1 MSSKEKN
8 ICHEDSQLL
17 VQAENLGKCYHLYDR
32 IRHRLFQ
39 MFSFGQRQYFKEF
52 WALKDISFHIKKGE
66 SIGILGKNGSGKSTL
81 LQIIAGVLSPTC
93 GTLKTQGRI
102 AALLELGSGFNP
114 EFTGRENA
122 YLNGAILGLSKKEM
136 DERMPE
142 IEAFADV
149 GNFFD
154 QPVKLYSSGMMLR
167 VAFAV
172 QVQVE
177 PDILIVDEALA
188 VGDALFQKRCF
199 NRITQLLEKGT
210 SLFLVSHDVEAVRT
224 FTQKAIILKNGRILD
239 QGKSADMMLEYRKL
253 MQEEELKMFL
263 PPSIPKA
270 HNDTSSKTYGTRD
283 VTLNSVQTLNEKDL
297 PENTFTSGD
306 RLKIRVRFQCHK
318 DINHLNV
325 ALRIR
330 NKLGYKIYSWGTL
343 NQDMEILSK
352 KDNKPLFWNKS
363 FKQGD
368 IDEVTFLLQCNL
380 APDLYEIQTSLSLE
394 ATCDYKNQLVL
405 EWKDEAAFFQVI
417 PSPYNHF
424 GGLFDLSM
432 QADWKKEDDKPDAV
446 LCN

>member
-1 MSSKEKN
+1 MSSEEKN
-8 ICHEDSQLL
+8 TSHENSPLL

-52 WALKDISFHIKKGE
+52 WALQDVSFTIKKGE

-122 YLNGAILGLSKKEM
+122 YLNGAILGLSRKEM

-154 QPVKLYSSGMMLR
+154 QPVKLYSSGMMVR

-199 NRITQLLEKGT
+199 NRIAQLLEKGT
-210 SLFLVSHDVEAVRT
+210 SLFLVSHDIEAIRT
-224 FTQKAIILKNGRILD
+224 FTHKAIILKNGRVFN
-239 QGKSADMMLEYRKL
+239 QGKSADMVLEYRKIL
-253 MQEEELKMFL
+253 HEEEMQ
-263 PPSIPKA
+263 SISSAAYNEPESNLD
-270 HNDTSSKTYGTRD
+270 NDKSYGTHE
-283 VTLNSVQTLNEKDL
+283 VTLLGIKTLNEQEIPTD
-297 PENTFTSGD
+297 TFTSGNI
-306 RLKIRVRFQCHK
+306 LKIRMRFQCHK
-318 DINHLNV
+318 EIDHLNIGI
-325 ALRIR
+325 RIR
-330 NKLGYKIYSWGTL
+330 NRQGYKIYSWGTL
-343 NQDMEILSK
+343 NQDMAIRNK
-352 KDNKPLFWNKS
+352 KEERSLFWDKS
-363 FKQGD
+363 FRQGD
-368 IDEVTFLLQCNL
+368 IGEVTLSCPCNL
-380 APDLYEIQTSLSLE
+380 APDLYEIQTSLSHE
-394 ATCDYKNQLVL
+394 ATCDYKNQLML
-405 EWKDEAAFFQVI
+405 EWKDEATFFHVI
-417 PSPYNHF
+417 PSPDNFF
-424 GGLFDLSM
+424 GGLFDLNM
-432 QADWKKEDDKPDAV
+432 QANWE
-446 LCN
+446 

>member
-1 MSSKEKN
+1 MSFEEKN
-8 ICHEDSQLL
+8 TLRKDSPLL

-39 MFSFGQRQYFKEF
+39 MFSFGQRQYFREF
-52 WALKDISFHIKKGE
+52 WALKDVSFTIKKGE

-142 IEAFADV
+142 IEAFADI

-154 QPVKLYSSGMMLR
+154 QPVKLYSSGMMVR

-199 NRITQLLEKGT
+199 NRIAQLLEKGT
-210 SLFLVSHDVEAVRT
+210 SLFLVSHDIEAIRT
-224 FTQKAIILKNGRILD
+224 FTQKAIILKNGRVLN
-239 QGKSADMMLEYRKL
+239 QGKSADMVLEYRKL
-253 MQEEELKMFL
+253 LHEEELKNT
-263 PPSIPKA
+263 PSIA
-270 HNDTSSKTYGTRD
+270 YNELEDSLNNDKSYGTHE
-283 VTLNSVQTLNEKDL
+283 VTLLGIKTLNEQEIPTD
-297 PENTFTSGD
+297 TFTSGNT
-306 RLKIRVRFQCHK
+306 LKIRMRFQCHK
-318 DINHLNV
+318 DINHLN
-325 ALRIR
+325 ASIRIR
-330 NKLGYKIYSWGTL
+330 NRLGYKIYSWGTL
-343 NQDMEILSK
+343 NQDMAIQNK
-352 KDNKPLFWNKS
+352 KEGRSLFWDKS
-363 FKQGD
+363 FRQGD
-368 IDEVTFLLQCNL
+368 IGEVTLSCPCNL
-380 APDLYEIQTSLSLE
+380 APGFYEIQTALTYE
-394 ATCDYKNQLVL
+394 ATCDYKNQVML
-405 EWKDEAAFFQVI
+405 EWKDEAAFFHVI

-424 GGLFDLSM
+424 GGLFDLNM
-432 QADWKKEDDKPDAV
+432 QANWE
-446 LCN
+446 

>member
-1 MSSKEKN
+1 MSSEEKN
-8 ICHEDSQLL
+8 TSLENSQLL

-52 WALKDISFHIKKGE
+52 WALKDVSFTIKKGE

-122 YLNGAILGLSKKEM
+122 YLNGAILGLSRKEM

-149 GNFFD
+149 GHFFD
-154 QPVKLYSSGMMLR
+154 QPVKLYSSGMMVR

-199 NRITQLLEKGT
+199 NRIAQLLEKGT
-210 SLFLVSHDVEAVRT
+210 SLFLVSHDIEAIRT
-224 FTQKAIILKNGRILD
+224 FTQKALILQNGRILS
-239 QGKSADMMLEYRKL
+239 QGKSADMVLEYRKI
-253 MQEEELKMFL
+253 MQEEEIKTL
-263 PPSIPKA
+263 PSSLAQNIP
-270 HNDTSSKTYGTRD
+270 NNPNSKTYGTRD
-283 VTLNSVQTLNEKDL
+283 VTLTSVQTFNEKNL

-306 RLKIRVRFQCHK
+306 IVKVRLQFQCHR

-325 ALRIR
+325 AIRIR
-330 NKLGYKIYSWGTL
+330 NQKGYKIYSWGTL
-343 NQDMEILSK
+343 NQDMGISYRKEDS
-352 KDNKPLFWNKS
+352 PLFWNKS
-363 FKQGD
+363 FKKGD
-368 IDEVTFLLQCNL
+368 IDEVTFLFQCNL
-380 APDLYEIQTSLSLE
+380 GPDLYEIQTSLSLE

-405 EWKDEAAFFQVI
+405 EWKDEAAFFQVL
-417 PSPYNHF
+417 PSLHNHF

-432 QADWKKEDDKPDAV
+432 QAHWEKESGKSDSV
-446 LCN
+446 TCN